1 MDTHPGN
8 LRIIRRTTCFR
19 YPPDTEC
26 AQTEEHMADDSI
38 DEEEFEEVDL
48 EEVLAAEDIDDDSID
63 DDLVGVVADSDEEI
77 ALVDDE
83 EDEEEAGTVAKRDDD
98 DDDEEEVDPDDVEAD
113 LDAILKDRIAA
124 ADDDEEDDEEVVPE
138 AKSPTEVA
146 EGVTPKKANEFTCTG
161 CFLLVN
167 RGQFGPAEQ
176 MTCPVGESDC
186 PAIKILS
193 APPKATKATKA
204 VKAVKPVKAVAKA
217 TKKR

>member
-1 MDTHPGN
+1 
-8 LRIIRRTTCFR
+8 
-19 YPPDTEC
+19 
-26 AQTEEHMADDSI
+26 MADDSI
-38 DEEEFEEVDL
+38 DEEEFEEVGL
-48 EEVLAAEDIDDDSID
+48 EEVLAAEDLDDDAID
-63 DDLVGVVADSDEEI
+63 DDLVAIVVGGDDGDDEI
-77 ALVDDE
+77 ALVDDD
-83 EDEEEAGTVAKRDDD
+83 EDEEEVGTAAKRDDD

-124 ADDDEEDDEEVVPE
+124 ADDDEEEDEEVVPE
-138 AKSPTEVA
+138 TKSPAEVA

-193 APPKATKATKA
+193 APPKVVKSTKS
-204 VKAVKPVKAVAKA
+204 VKPVKAVAKA

>member
-1 MDTHPGN
+1 VDIHPGN
-8 LRIIRRTTCFR
+8 LRIIRRTTRFR

-38 DEEEFEEVDL
+38 DDEEFEEVDL

-63 DDLVGVVADSDEEI
+63 EDLVDVVVDGDDEI
-77 ALVDDE
+77 ALVDDDD
-83 EDEEEAGTVAKRDDD
+83 DEEEAGTVAKRDED

-186 PAIKILS
+186 PAIKVLS
-193 APPKATKATKA
+193 APAKATKAA
-204 VKAVKPVKAVAKA
+204 KPVKDVAKA

>member
-1 MDTHPGN
+1 MHPGN
-8 LRIIRRTTCFR
+8 LRIIRRTTRFR
-19 YPPDTEC
+19 YPPDTDC
-26 AQTEEHMADDSI
+26 AQNEEHMADDSI
-38 DEEEFEEVDL
+38 DDEEFEEVDL

-63 DDLVGVVADSDEEI
+63 DDLVGVVTDGDEEI
-77 ALVDDE
+77 ALVDEE
-83 EDEEEAGTVAKRDDD
+83 EDEEEAGAVAKRDED

-124 ADDDEEDDEEVVPE
+124 ADDDDEDDEEVVPE

-193 APPKATKATKA
+193 APPKATKVTKA
-204 VKAVKPVKAVAKA
+204 AKPVKAVAKA